1 MRLSLIRPPGSA
13 SLKRDGLLFQRLT
26 WGAAAGGL
34 ATILLAE
41 SPVLDT
47 MEMNLLEW
55 RYKTGYELSRTF
67 HAFTGIG
74 NGSERRVQDISIVT
88 YDDDDQFDL
97 EGEAVEGGPQPVQGV
112 LAKLIPIIE
121 QGNPLLVVID
131 IDLRGRADPNLV
143 SVLKAFR
150 GNVVLALS
158 GNLDNPNDFPSSEL
172 RKSVL
177 TCAYDHLIKE
187 PNGLVCRMPIA
198 ANIFMPP
205 EIPDAEASRGE
216 KLLYGM
222 PAGLS
227 GQVGLPA
234 NTGSASGLPSG
245 LLDYGRGLSAAG
257 EAFESLPEVVAPQM
271 ASRVGVGP
279 SKSQISHFGQEDLP
293 VYIKFTGTQYQTF
306 RVSELVKENV
316 DPKTFNGKV
325 VMIGTNFSQKVDNT
339 PRVRTPLQIKVPN
352 VVIQAEAISTLHNNE
367 AIVSFPRSIL
377 HHILLLLGAALGAVA
392 SALPMGRRTTAF
404 LTTAMVVMLLTE
416 LAFQWGNM
424 QFPVL
429 PLLAVLMLSY
439 IFGTLIYLD
448 TDLRLRNKELAIA
461 REAMQV
467 RAEEERQRIAED
479 LHDETLPALSSVARM
494 ADRLAHD
501 MTDNPVPLEMRQ
513 KLDGAIAEM
522 RRVINDLHP
531 SVLETMG
538 FKPALENLLAIL
550 AREKQLHGDFIDGD
564 GRDDYGLSDFLK
576 LQLYR
581 IVQESLTN
589 VQKHAHANLVKLSIN
604 AQDDILR
611 IQIVDNGRG
620 IDPSKIRKDS
630 HGLINI
636 RQRAQLIGAQVEWTK
651 PTEFESGTQVTIS
664 MPIQTNQASKS
675 NQTNSTNQTNPQIEA
690 KG

>member
-1 MRLSLIRPPGSA
+1 MRLSLMRAPGPA
-13 SLKRDGLLFQRLT
+13 TLKRDGLLFQRLT

-67 HAFTGIG
+67 HALTGIG
-74 NGSERRVQDISIVT
+74 NGSERRVQDIAIVT

-97 EGEAVEGGPQPVQGV
+97 EGEASEGGPQPVQGV
-112 LAKLIPIIE
+112 LAKLIPLIE

-143 SVLKAFR
+143 QVLKAYR

-187 PNGLVCRMPIA
+187 TSGLVCRMPIA
-198 ANIFMPP
+198 ANIFMPAENQ
-205 EIPDAEASRGE
+205 EIEPSQNQQEQSMIPGSG
-216 KLLYGM
+216 L
-222 PAGLS
+222 AGS
-227 GQVGLPA
+227 TATGLPP
-234 NTGSASGLPSG
+234 GLVE
-245 LLDYGRGLSAAG
+245 YGRGLSAAG
-257 EAFESLPEVVAPQM
+257 EAFESLPEVVAPLM
-271 ASRVGVGP
+271 SSRVGVGP
-279 SKSQISHFGQEDLP
+279 SKSQISHFGEEDLP

-306 RVSELVKENV
+306 RVSELVKENI
-316 DPKTFNGKV
+316 DPKVFSGKV
-325 VMIGTNFSQKVDNT
+325 VMIGTNFSQKIDNT

-352 VVIQAEAISTLHNNE
+352 VVIQAEAIATLHNNE

-404 LTTAMVVMLLTE
+404 LTTAMIVMAVTE
-416 LAFQWGNM
+416 LAFQWGNL
-424 QFPVL
+424 QLPVL

-448 TDLRLRNKELAIA
+448 TDLRLRNRELAVA

-501 MTDNPVPLEMRQ
+501 LSDNPVPLEMRE

-550 AREKQLHGDFIDGD
+550 AREKHLHGDFIDGD
-564 GRDDYGLSDFLK
+564 ENEDYGFNDFIK

-589 VQKHAHANLVKLSIN
+589 IQKHAHANLVKMSIKTKGD
-604 AQDDILR
+604 QLI
-611 IQIVDNGRG
+611 IEIVDNGKG

-636 RQRAQLIGAQVEWTK
+636 RQRAQLVGAQVEWSK
-651 PTEFESGTQVTIS
+651 PAEFESGTKVTIS
-664 MPIQTNQASKS
+664 MPITNHAEEKDKTS
-675 NQTNSTNQTNPQIEA
+675 
-690 KG
+690 

>member
-1 MRLSLIRPPGSA
+1 MRLSLIRAPGSA
-13 SLKRDGLLFQRLT
+13 TLKRDGLLFQRLT

-67 HAFTGIG
+67 HALTGIG

-97 EGEAVEGGPQPVQGV
+97 ESEAVEGGPQPIQGV
-112 LAKLIPIIE
+112 LAKLIPVIE

-143 SVLKAFR
+143 SVLKAYR

-158 GNLDNPNDFPSSEL
+158 GNLDNPTDFPSSDL

-187 PNGLVCRMPIA
+187 PSGLVCRMPIA
-198 ANIFMPP
+198 ANIFMPS
-205 EIPDAEASRGE
+205 ESTENLPDSSKSETLNQTQGLAGLNINPNMAVTGGSTPS
-216 KLLYGM
+216 LAM
-222 PAGLS
+222 PAGLPA
-227 GQVGLPA
+227 GLIE
-234 NTGSASGLPSG
+234 
-245 LLDYGRGLSAAG
+245 YGRGLSAAG
-257 EAFESLPEVVAPQM
+257 EAFESLPEVVAPLM
-271 ASRVGVGP
+271 SSRVGVGP
-279 SKSQISHFGQEDLP
+279 SKSQISHFGEEDLP

-306 RVSELVKENV
+306 RVSDLVKDSV
-316 DPKTFNGKV
+316 DPKVFNGKV

-404 LTTAMVVMLLTE
+404 LTTAMIVMVLTE
-416 LAFQWGNM
+416 LAFQWANL
-424 QFPVL
+424 QLPVL

-448 TDLRLRNKELAIA
+448 TDLRLRNRELAIA

-501 MTDNPVPLEMRQ
+501 LSDNPVPLEMRE

-550 AREKQLHGDFIDGD
+550 AREKHLHGDFIDGD
-564 GRDDYGLSDFLK
+564 GREDYGFNDFTK

-589 VQKHAHANLVKLSIN
+589 IQKHAHANLVKMTIK
-604 AQDDILR
+604 AQDDHLNIE
-611 IQIVDNGRG
+611 IVDNGKG

-636 RQRAQLIGAQVEWTK
+636 RQRAQLIGAQVEWSK
-651 PTEFESGTQVTIS
+651 PAEFDSGTKVTIS
-664 MPIQTNQASKS
+664 ISIPITPN
-675 NQTNSTNQTNPQIEA
+675 TED